1 MPKLPAHITI
11 IFMKKNS
18 MAIVCNL
25 LLVCCVLSCA
35 RLNNNINL
43 TVSES
48 DQYFKIKAQ
57 YNKDNTRAV
66 EKCIDDHLRKNGDAS
81 FINTSI
87 DGNLTLTNG
96 TTFYIKNYPGQL
108 EIKFDKAENSMA
120 SLNDMKSLAKDLKP
134 SIQ

>member
-1 MPKLPAHITI
+1 
-11 IFMKKNS
+11 MKQNS

-25 LLVCCVLSCA
+25 FMVCCVLSCS
-35 RLNNNINL
+35 RLNHSVNL

-48 DQYFKIKAQ
+48 DQYYKIEAH

-66 EKCIDDHLRKNGDAS
+66 EKCMDIHLRKNGDAS
-81 FINTSI
+81 FINASI

-96 TTFYIKNYPGQL
+96 TTFYLKNYPGQL
-108 EIKFDKAENSMA
+108 EIKFDKAENSTA
-120 SLNDMKSLAKDLKP
+120 SLNDMKLLAKDLKP